1 MATIE
6 DIYKMA
12 GELMEKNR
20 ENAQL
25 IKEICDLE
33 KKVGTLENTVEEL
46 RETVE
51 MYADNQRNNK
61 RGF

>member
-1 MATIE
+1 MNACATNHPIIYYNEIE
-6 DIYKMA
+6 CPCCA
-12 GELMEKNR
+12 
-20 ENAQL
+20 L

-51 MYADNQRNNK
+51 MYQDNQRNRK
-61 RGF
+61 ASY